1 MKKGVNRWSRTKSK
15 NIPKPPGINPATG
28 EVIIGTITFGQTPAF
43 HLMTDQLPWA
53 VANAAPQRPPMS
65 AWLELDGKPN
75 HHVVMFQ
82 MNPASTALS
91 TVHIVTTSVS
101 TKPLPTVEA
110 TAPPRSAPV
119 KLKNA
124 AIAMAWRGVRTL
136 VETTVA
142 MALAAS
148 WKPLLYSK
156 MTAARTTVRK
166 SNMSILSRGCGTDI

>member
-1 MKKGVNRWSRTKSK
+1 MKSQ
-15 NIPKPPGINPATG
+15 NITSPPRINPAIG
-28 EVIIGTITFGQTPAF
+28 DVIIGTTTFGQTPVF
-43 HLMTDQLPWA
+43 HLMTDQFSCA
-53 VANAAPQRPPMS
+53 VAKAAPHSPPMS
-65 AWLELDGKPN
+65 AWLELEGKPN

-82 MNPASTALS
+82 INPARTAAS
-91 TVHIVTTSVS
+91 TVHIVTTSAS

-124 AIAMAWRGVRTL
+124 AIAMACRGVRTL

-166 SNMSILSRGCGTDI
+166 SNMSILSRGRGTDI

>member
-1 MKKGVNRWSRTKSK
+1 MKSQ
-15 NIPKPPGINPATG
+15 NITSPPRINPAIG
-28 EVIIGTITFGQTPAF
+28 DVIIGTTTFDQTAVH
-43 HLMTDQLPWA
+43 HLMTDQFSCA
-53 VANAAPQRPPMS
+53 VAKVAPHSPPMS
-65 AWLELDGKPN
+65 AWLELEGKPN
-75 HHVVMFQ
+75 HHVGMFQ
-82 MNPASTALS
+82 MNAASTAAS
-91 TVHIVTTSVS
+91 TVHIVKTSAS
-101 TKPLPTVEA
+101 TKPLPPVEA

-124 AIAMAWRGVRTL
+124 AIAMACRGVRTL

-166 SNMSILSRGCGTDI
+166 SNMSILSRGRGTDI